1 MAKFEKYTSIEN
13 FMCCPIFCPESLKR
27 NNKNM
32 EKLDR

>member
-1 MAKFEKYTSIEN
+1 MAKFEKYTSKDII
-13 FMCCPIFCPESLKR
+13 MGCPIFCPESLKR